1 MKKLVLLVLFA
12 MTVFFCFSQ
21 ATKENTRNKQQ
32 QHNVPKAA
40 PDYADL
46 FYWAAHPFKHDYS
59 DSIPGFL
66 KGEKRDTSVDVFFLY
81 PTTFTGNFLSAPLN
95 GDVNDTT
102 LNLHT
107 DMTTILMQASI
118 FNGSAR
124 VFSPRY
130 RQAHLKAFYQFESK
144 ESQQAF
150 DLAYNDLKT
159 AFQYYLDHWNH
170 GRPII
175 IAGHSQGSMHAI
187 RLLKEFFDG
196 KPLQKQLVCAY
207 IPGWK
212 VSPADFQ
219 NIPLGIMPTQSD
231 CVLTWR
237 TYKKG
242 TTSGLAGLGGG
253 NSWCVNPISWR
264 TDTNTTIADMQKGA
278 VIGNFN
284 RSIAHKIT
292 AGISNENHVLF
303 VDGFGFPAAAGND
316 TLSKLAQTGNFH
328 ILDFN
333 LFYMDI
339 RENVKLRIND
349 YSKNHSGSGK

>member
-1 MKKLVLLVLFA
+1 MKKLIIFGLLV
-12 MTVFFCFSQ
+12 TTGFFCFSQ
-21 ATKENTRNKQQ
+21 TIRERILSRRQ
-32 QHNVPKAA
+32 QHANISKGAA
-40 PDYADL
+40 PDYSDIY
-46 FYWAAHPFKHDYS
+46 YWAAHPFKHDYS

-81 PTTFTGNFLSAPLN
+81 PTTFTGDFANSPLN

-107 DMTTILMQASI
+107 DVTTILMQASI

-130 RQAHLKAFYQFESK
+130 RQAHLKAFYQPGSAESK
-144 ESQQAF
+144 QAF
-150 DLAYNDLKT
+150 ELAYNDLKT

-175 IAGHSQGSMHAI
+175 IAGHSQGSMHAV

-212 VSPADFQ
+212 VSPTDFKS
-219 NIPLGIMPTQSD
+219 IPLGTSPTQSN

-237 TYKKG
+237 TYRKG
-242 TTSGLAGLGGG
+242 TVNGLAGIGGS
-253 NSWCVNPISWR
+253 NSLCVNPISWLA
-264 TDTNTTIADMQKGA
+264 DTSTTTTDMQKGA

-292 AGISNENHVLF
+292 AGVSDVNHVLF
-303 VDGFGFPAAAGND
+303 VDGFSFPAMAGND
-316 TLSKLAQTGNFH
+316 ALSKLAQTGNFH

-333 LFYMDI
+333 LFYMDV
-339 RENVKLRIND
+339 RENVKLRISD
-349 YSKNHSGSGK
+349 YFKNHPQ